1 MEKPEPRGFDGFMSK
16 GNSLRRSSP
25 GKAVI
30 YYLKALDKK
39 PSHPEVNYKVG
50 DCYYRMGKHSK
61 AVSYF
66 DKAIS
71 ASGFRAAYTRIA
83 QSLAALGN
91 KQKAVKYLEQGLER
105 YPGDALMESM
115 LSQYR

>member
-1 MEKPEPRGFDGFMSK
+1 MSK
-16 GNSLRRSSP
+16 GNDFRRSDP
-25 GKAVI
+25 GKAVS
-30 YYLKALDKK
+30 YYLKALDQK

-61 AVSYF
+61 AIGYF

-83 QSLAALGN
+83 QSLAATGQ
-91 KQKAVKYLEQGLER
+91 KPKAVKYLEEGLQR

-115 LSQYR
+115 LSQYK